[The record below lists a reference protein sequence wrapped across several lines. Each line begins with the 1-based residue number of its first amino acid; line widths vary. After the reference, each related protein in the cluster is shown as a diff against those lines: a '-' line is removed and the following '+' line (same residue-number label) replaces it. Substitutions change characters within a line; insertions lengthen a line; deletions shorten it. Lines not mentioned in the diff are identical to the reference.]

1 MARTNYRWTP
11 SFVTKINTSIQPGL
25 QQPMVQL
32 DNEYTGA
39 DFTASIKSVN
49 PSILDGGV
57 TGTFVGSYLQSVT
70 PGLAV
75 GLETLWQRQALN
87 QGPDTALSYCAKYK
101 GKDWVASGAWQA
113 QGMLVTS
120 YWKRLTEKVEA
131 GVDLNLQFMPGMGG
145 PGGKGGGLMMSGI
158 RKEGQSTAGIK
169 YDFRTGS
176 TFRAQVDSTGS
187 VSCLLDKRVGP
198 MIQLSVAAQLDHGKV
213 SYSIFLHLMGYPF

>member
-1 MARTNYRWTP
+1 M
-11 SFVTKINTSIQPGL
+11 
-25 QQPMVQL
+25 QQAMVQL

-39 DFTASIKSVN
+39 DFTASIKSAN

-57 TGTFVGSYLQSVT
+57 TGTFVGSYLQSIT
-70 PGLAV
+70 PALAL
-75 GLETLWQRQALN
+75 GFETLWQRQALS
-87 QGPDTALSYCAKYK
+87 QGPDTALSYCARYK
-101 GKDWVASGAWQA
+101 GKDWIASGAWQA

-131 GVDLNLQFMPGMGG
+131 GVDFNLQFAPGMGG
-145 PGGKGGGLMMSGI
+145 PAGRGGGLMMSGI

-198 MIQLSVAAQLDHGKV
+198 MILLSVAAQLDHGKV
-213 SYSIFLHLMGYPF
+213 SCPVPTTFRRILALKILTCLYSNKVKWA